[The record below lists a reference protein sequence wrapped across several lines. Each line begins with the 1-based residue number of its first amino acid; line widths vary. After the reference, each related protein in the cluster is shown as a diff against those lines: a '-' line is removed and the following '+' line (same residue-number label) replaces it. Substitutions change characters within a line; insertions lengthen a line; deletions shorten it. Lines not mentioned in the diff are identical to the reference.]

1 VKSLKRLIRLHKAGL
16 DQKRMVLGVIERRRA
31 EIVASLAALDHEYA
45 KECALAERS
54 LEAAAMFP
62 RYAEVVRQ
70 RRGAFNAAIADVDGE
85 IAIARDAVLATF
97 AELKRYELT
106 AERKLVEARRESL
119 RIEQTRQ
126 DELGLGM
133 FRRRKT
139 P

>member
-1 VKSLKRLIRLHKAGL
+1 MKSLKRLIRLHKTEL
-16 DQKRMVLGVIERRRA
+16 DQRRIVLGVIERRRA
-31 EIVASLAALDHEYA
+31 EIVASLAALEREYA
-45 KECALAERS
+45 KECALVERS
-54 LEAAAMFP
+54 LDAAAMFP

-70 RRGAFNAAIADVDGE
+70 RRGAFEAAIADVDRE
-85 IAIARDAVLATF
+85 ITIARDAVLAAF

-106 AERKLVEARRESL
+106 AERKLAEARREGL

-133 FRRRKT
+133 FRRRNT